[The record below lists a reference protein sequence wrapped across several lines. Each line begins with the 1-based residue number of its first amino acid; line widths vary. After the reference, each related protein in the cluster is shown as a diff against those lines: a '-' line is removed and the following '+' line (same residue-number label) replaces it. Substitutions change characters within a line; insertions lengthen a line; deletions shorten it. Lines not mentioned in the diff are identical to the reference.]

1 MSIPAESMNE
11 PLLKQGGSGSPPME
25 RRPSRLTRIRRR
37 LSHRLATRPKRN
49 LLMTL
54 REWHKRIGLFAFA
67 FMGWL
72 GASGFL
78 INQSADWGYDVV
90 RIDWP
95 WVTALYSLSAEPPR
109 SGFGTGDHWLAIT
122 SDHTVLDGQ
131 PLKEPIPDV
140 LGLVDNGKPDDPF
153 LFVGV
158 PGGLIMLT
166 ADGERY
172 DVLRS
177 PILPVTTVRRVG
189 ITAEGAIAVQDL
201 DAFQSHDEGLQW
213 TPVDPI
219 RVRWSQ
225 PQALPKAVREDLRP
239 WSRPSVSLEH
249 LLVDAHS
256 GQLFGNT
263 GAWII
268 NLVGLS
274 SMWLAF
280 SGVWMWWRI
289 RRNRRPPARR

>member
-1 MSIPAESMNE
+1 MST
-11 PLLKQGGSGSPPME
+11 PMDAL
-25 RRPSRLTRIRRR
+25 RDASTSLAQVRRR
-37 LSHRLATRPKRN
+37 VRWPQLRLRLRPRAGATATPRRN
-49 LLMTL
+49 LLATL

-78 INQSADWGYDVV
+78 INHSAEWGYDII

-95 WVTALYSLSAEPPR
+95 WVTSLYSLSAEPPK
-109 SGFGTGDHWLAIT
+109 SGFGAGGHWLAVT
-122 SDHTVLDGQ
+122 PDHTVLDGQ
-131 PLKEPIPDV
+131 PLAEPLTEP
-140 LGLVDNGKPDDPF
+140 LGLVHSEGADGRF
-153 LFVGV
+153 LFAGI
-158 PGGLIMLT
+158 PGGLVMLT
-166 ADGERY
+166 PEGQRY
-172 DVLRS
+172 DVLRP
-177 PILPVTTVRRVG
+177 PILPVNTVRRVG
-189 ITAEGAIAVQDL
+189 VTADGAIAVQDL
-201 DAFQSHDEGLQW
+201 DAYQSADQGLIW
-213 TPVDPI
+213 TPVDPLQ
-219 RVRWSQ
+219 VRWSQ
-225 PQALPKAVREDLRP
+225 PETLPEPVREDLRP

-274 SMWLAF
+274 SMWLAL

-289 RRNRRPPARR
+289 RRNRRPQRRAQ